1 MTDIERSTGDACGKV
16 ILFGE
21 HAVVHGTPAIAAGI
35 ERAARAAAIRSKRAW
50 STLRITS
57 REVLAHPA
65 ASDDL
70 GRALHA
76 LLNVDPALP
85 PLEVEAWSELPAG
98 GGLGSSAALGVAI
111 ARATQGFAETNGR
124 DAEAVS
130 LERSAAW
137 ERIFHGNPSGIDAMA
152 ASRGGI
158 FRYSRAD
165 GATSLHPPTDI
176 VLCVGWSGTPSSTR
190 AMVEMIAARLAKD
203 PDIVNKSMAAVH
215 SIVDAAVTAIQAGDH
230 VAIGQLMNMNQ
241 HVLSGLM
248 VSTSEI
254 EELCALARE
263 HGSLG
268 AKLTGGGGGG
278 SVIAL
283 VPPSF
288 TTNGDADYEAE
299 TAAAERII
307 EAWRRA
313 NQRYR
318 GFVTRIHADKQSPSK
333 AASKT
338 AIEGATL

>member
-1 MTDIERSTGDACGKV
+1 MTEIERSTGEASGKV

-21 HAVVHGTPAIAAGI
+21 HAVVHGAPAIAAGI
-35 ERAARAAAIRSKRAW
+35 DRAVRAAAIRSKRAS
-50 STLRITS
+50 STLRMS
-57 REVLAHPA
+57 HREILAHVS

-76 LLNVDPALP
+76 LLKVAPALSP
-85 PLEVEAWSELPAG
+85 VEVEAWSDLPAG

-111 ARATQGFAETNGR
+111 SRAVQGFAETNSR
-124 DAEAVS
+124 DTDAVT

-165 GATSLHPPTDI
+165 GATSLHPSKDI
-176 VLCVGWSGTPSSTR
+176 VLCVGWSGAPSSTR
-190 AMVEMIAARLAKD
+190 AMVELIAARLAKD
-203 PDIVNKSMAAVH
+203 PDIVNKSIAAIH
-215 SIVDAAVTAIQAGDH
+215 SIVDAATTAIQAGDH

-263 HGSLG
+263 HGALG

-288 TTNGDADYEAE
+288 TTNGEADLDREGESAQQ
-299 TAAAERII
+299 II
-307 EAWRRA
+307 KAWRKA
-313 NQRYR
+313 NQRYG
-318 GFVTRIHADKQSPSK
+318 GFVTRIHADKPSL
-333 AASKT
+333 STT
-338 AIEGATL
+338 AIEGAAP

>member
-1 MTDIERSTGDACGKV
+1 MTEIERSTGDACGKV

-35 ERAARAAAIRSKRAW
+35 GRAARASATRSKRAS

-57 REVLAHPA
+57 REILAHPS
-65 ASDDL
+65 ASDDI

-76 LLNVDPALP
+76 LLNVAPALP
-85 PLEVEAWSELPAG
+85 PLEVEARSELPAG
-98 GGLGSSAALGVAI
+98 GGLGSSAALAVAI
-111 ARATQGFAETNGR
+111 ARAVQGFAETNGR
-124 DAEAVS
+124 DAEAMA

-165 GATSLHPPTDI
+165 GATSLQPPKDI

-190 AMVEMIAARLAKD
+190 AMVELIAARLAKD
-203 PDIVNKSMAAVH
+203 PDIVNKSMAAIH
-215 SIVDAAVTAIQAGDH
+215 SIVDAATTAIQGGDH
-230 VAIGQLMNMNQ
+230 AAIGQLMNMNQ

-263 HGSLG
+263 HGALG

-288 TTNGDADYEAE
+288 TTNGDADRDREAE
-299 TAAAERII
+299 AAARII

-313 NQRYR
+313 NPRYN
-318 GFVTRIHADKQSPSK
+318 GFVTRIDADKRSSSQ
-333 AASKT
+333 T
-338 AIEGATL
+338 AIQGATP